1 MPAKLRS
8 SVFALDRCIAGVLG
22 AMLAPLVGILAERC
36 FGYDTAQ
43 HRHHGGPPTTPAGV
57 AASHQRA
64 TVVAAQN
71 LNNAHALERG
81 LLLVLVIPMG
91 VKFLVR
97 PAPGCHAHGVRPSA
111 CVLSLA
117 AMGMARVPAKGTD
130 SMRRARCL
138 PICTAPPFA
147 VKQLAASSG
156 VECRRQA
163 QISSCH
169 EKGMGQC
176 AMRQRMT

>member
-1 MPAKLRS
+1 VPAKLRS

-57 AASHQRA
+57 AAAHQRA
-64 TVVAAQN
+64 TLIAAQN

-97 PAPGCHAHGVRPSA
+97 PAPGCHACA
-111 CVLSLA
+111 W
-117 AMGMARVPAKGTD
+117 
-130 SMRRARCL
+130 RASQPLCKY
-138 PICTAPPFA
+138 ITQHAPRLLWPYA
-147 VKQLAASSG
+147 L
-156 VECRRQA
+156 RD
-163 QISSCH
+163 H
-169 EKGMGQC
+169 LL
-176 AMRQRMT
+176 